1 MERRPPSSPNRRRLL
16 SALAGVGAA
25 GLAGCLGADSA
36 PSAATAPDPAGSPA
50 PATPDGGGLPDV
62 DAPTDEYVAGN
73 ADFGLALLGRL
84 ADDAPNE
91 NRFLSPYSVG
101 VALAMTYAGARG
113 ETRTELAETM
123 RFRPTGEALHESV
136 AALRADL
143 PLSDGSAEEDE
154 TSTTGDSTGDDGA
167 PFRLSGANA
176 LWGQSAYPF
185 REEFLTTLE
194 RYYGAGLG
202 RVNFR
207 KRPEKARKAING
219 WVADRTEER
228 IPDLFPEGTIDA
240 RTRLVLANAV
250 YFRANWAD
258 TFDEAATEPGEF
270 TALDGSTDEV
280 PMMRQKAAF
289 GFTEADGAKVLKLP
303 YAGGTTEMAL
313 LLPPRERFR
322 AFERSLDADRL
333 ADLLDA
339 TEERK
344 VDVRLPQFEFR
355 SKLKLAKRLAA
366 MGMPTAFTRRA
377 NFDGMAEGDADANL
391 ELGSVLHEAYVR
403 VDEQG
408 TEAAAAT
415 GVEVVN
421 TSATPNPPT
430 FRADRPF
437 LFVVRHRPTCAV
449 LFLGRV
455 ADAAA
460 AA

>member
-1 MERRPPSSPNRRRLL
+1 MDRRSLQPNANRRRLL
-16 SALAGVGAA
+16 STLAGAGAA
-25 GLAGCLGADSA
+25 GLAGCLSADSA
-36 PSAATAPDPAGSPA
+36 PSAATGPDPANSPELSG
-50 PATPDGGGLPDV
+50 PDDGALPDV

-73 ADFGLALLGRL
+73 TDFGFALLDRL

-91 NRFLSPYSVG
+91 NRFVSPYSIG

-113 ETRTELAETM
+113 GTRREMAETM
-123 RFRPTGEALHESV
+123 RFRPTGEVLHESV

-143 PLSDGSAEEDE
+143 PLGDEESSESEQTTAGSQ
-154 TSTTGDSTGDDGA
+154 SDDGA
-167 PFRLSGANA
+167 PFRLRGANA
-176 LWGQSAYPF
+176 LWGQADYPF

-202 RVNFR
+202 RVDFR
-207 KRPEKARKAING
+207 KNPGEARKAING

-228 IPDLFPEGTIDA
+228 IPDLFPKGTIDR

-250 YFRANWAD
+250 YFEANWAD
-258 TFDEAATEPGEF
+258 TFDEADTEPGAF
-270 TALDGSTDEV
+270 TALDGATDEV
-280 PMMRQKAAF
+280 PMMRQKTAF
-289 GFTEADGAKVLKLP
+289 PFAEVDGVKVLGLP
-303 YAGGTTEMAL
+303 YAGGNAEMAL

-322 AFERSLDADRL
+322 EFERSLDADRL

-339 TEERK
+339 TEEAK
-344 VDVRLPQFEFR
+344 VEMSVPRFEFR

-366 MGMPTAFTRRA
+366 MGMPTAFTRNA
-377 NFDGMAEGDADANL
+377 DFDGMAEGDADENL
-391 ELGSVLHEAYVR
+391 QLGSVLHEAYVR

-421 TSATPNPPT
+421 TSAVLNPPT

-437 LFVVRHRPTCAV
+437 LFVVRHRPTGAV